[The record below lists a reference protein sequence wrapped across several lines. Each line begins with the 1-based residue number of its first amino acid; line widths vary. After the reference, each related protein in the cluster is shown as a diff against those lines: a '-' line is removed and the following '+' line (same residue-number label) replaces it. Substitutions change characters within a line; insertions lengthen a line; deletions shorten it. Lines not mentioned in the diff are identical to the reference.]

1 MANRS
6 RFFSY
11 FKLRHHDIIT
21 SLLLKDVLANCLILA
36 DTLLSKYDF
45 WLRGKIDGIGFCKLI
60 QQYDVIMA
68 LNYIIMSIKLCF
80 DVGNDKGIS
89 LYNFGGFILSGFEV
103 IEGEGGKGPRG
114 REGKHCKK
122 NCQIGSVHCFLYG
135 VSFEMILGKLQ

>member
-21 SLLLKDVLANCLILA
+21 SLLLKDVSANCLILA

-45 WLRGKIDGIGFCKLI
+45 WLWGKIDGIGFFQLI
-60 QQYDVIMA
+60 QQYDVIME
-68 LNYIIMSIKLCF
+68 LNYVIMSIKLCL

-89 LYNFGGFILSGFEV
+89 LYNFGGLISSGFEV
-103 IEGEGGKGPRG
+103 IEGEGGGGGKGPRW
-114 REGKHCKK
+114 REGKPCKK
-122 NCQIGSVHCFLYG
+122 KIV
-135 VSFEMILGKLQ
+135 K